1 MTRKQLTT
9 RKKVKVIGTETYI
22 KQDTGEIKDMQ
33 VVSLEDRDFNFHK
46 VWLQHILNSIDLIG
60 NQKTKLAFWIVEHL
74 NKENQL
80 TMTQRQI
87 AKKSGISI
95 DTVRLTMK
103 ALIETNFL
111 VKQNMGVYFVNP
123 DVLFKGGKTD
133 RMNILLEYHNTKG
146 EQIAKD
152 MEKAK
157 QEATENGAV
166 TAP

>member
-1 MTRKQLTT
+1 MARKQLTT

-60 NQKTKLAFWIVEHL
+60 NQKTKLAFWIIEHL

-133 RMNILLEYHNTKG
+133 RMNILLEYHNVKG
-146 EQIAKD
+146 EQSDDNESDARTNTD
-152 MEKAK
+152 
-157 QEATENGAV
+157 GAEGR
-166 TAP
+166 PL